1 MPKPKY
7 SIFKAIADPTRRE
20 IIHLMIVASAALS
33 INEISQ
39 HFPATRQAVTKH
51 LNILKDAGLITFRQ
65 QGREKFCQANPK
77 PLQEVYQWVSY
88 YSKFW
93 DQKLQSLEGFLD
105 SDKNKST

>member
-1 MPKPKY
+1 MRKPKY

-20 IIHLMIVASAALS
+20 IIHLLILASSALS

-51 LNILKDAGLITFRQ
+51 LNILKNAGLVTFKQ
-65 QGREKFCQANPK
+65 QGREKICRADPQ
-77 PLQEVYQWVSY
+77 PLQEVFRWVAF

-93 DQKLQSLEGFLD
+93 DQKLQSLGDFLD
-105 SDKNKST
+105 DEKI